1 MQVQRI
7 RGRISLNSL
16 SSERYVSLYQSEY
29 AHHFLYTKGFKY
41 VLPLKRL
48 YQYGILYEIP
58 KVSGRENIVLYN
70 PAKGME
76 YTRQL
81 IRLSPDLEWRPIQ
94 GLKRKQLVEL
104 LRKSKLYIDFW

>member
-1 MQVQRI
+1 MFVDRFI
-7 RGRISLNSL
+7 LNFKGYASPEDKRGRISLNSL

-41 VLPLKRL
+41 VLPLKD
-48 YQYGILYEIP
+48 YINTEFYEIP

-81 IRLSPDLEWRPIQ
+81 IRLSLT
-94 GLKRKQLVEL
+94 
-104 LRKSKLYIDFW
+104 